1 MEVTRLKG
9 CESSGLGFMAFCL
22 KCHPGPCCGSMPPW
36 MPSLNALI
44 AEVSGIRAM
53 ARREE
58 GWGSMG
64 GPPEDGPNAQL
75 PQKGI
80 RTQTA
85 ISLCPGVRDALA
97 PGDDCAQVGEDEEPG
112 TGPHK
117 TEQKW
122 RAGWKGSGFLLSIK
136 SENSK
141 TGRWQGPYRI
151 SLGHRARPYLRWLVL

>member
-1 MEVTRLKG
+1 MAAKSK
-9 CESSGLGFMAFCL
+9 CPDSGGA
-22 KCHPGPCCGSMPPW
+22 GDQSCGK
-36 MPSLNALI
+36 
-44 AEVSGIRAM
+44 EG
-53 ARREE
+53 RR
-58 GWGSMG
+58 MG

-85 ISLCPGVRDALA
+85 ISLCPGVGDAFNGGVDSGQV
-97 PGDDCAQVGEDEEPG
+97 GDDEELG

-122 RAGWKGSGFLLSIK
+122 RAGWKVSGFLLSIK

-141 TGRWQGPYRI
+141 AGRWQGPYRI
-151 SLGHRARPYLRWLVL
+151 SLGNRLS

>member
-1 MEVTRLKG
+1 MTRLKG

-97 PGDDCAQVGEDEEPG
+97 RGDDCAQVGEDEEPG

-151 SLGHRARPYLRWLVL
+151 SLGNGLS